1 MSTETSDATKAQQSW
16 KPPPAGSP
24 CWVEIPARDT
34 EKLKAFYGAI
44 FPSWEWRT
52 AQAAEE
58 QSKVQHYS
66 FAEPKGKPILMNWHI
81 KIAEWVFRL
90 GLSGGIVQVP
100 EGCAPTEQSMGSG
113 MTVYYSVDSLDVV
126 EKKIHERGGSTC
138 LAKTTESSHGWFM
151 NFRDPEGNRFGCYE
165 FRRS

>member
-1 MSTETSDATKAQQSW
+1 MSTETPSDATKAQQTW
-16 KPPPAGSP
+16 KAPPEGSP

-44 FPSWEWRT
+44 FPSWEWRP
-52 AQAAEE
+52 AQSAED

-66 FAEPKGKPILMNWHI
+66 FAEPKG
-81 KIAEWVFRL
+81 
-90 GLSGGIVQVP
+90 LSGGIVQMP
-100 EGCAPTEQSMGSG
+100 EGCAPTEQIMGSG
-113 MTVYYSVDSLDVV
+113 MTVYYSVDSLDMM
-126 EKKIHERGGSTC
+126 EKRVHERGGSTC
-138 LAKTTESSHGWFM
+138 LGKTTESSHGWFM